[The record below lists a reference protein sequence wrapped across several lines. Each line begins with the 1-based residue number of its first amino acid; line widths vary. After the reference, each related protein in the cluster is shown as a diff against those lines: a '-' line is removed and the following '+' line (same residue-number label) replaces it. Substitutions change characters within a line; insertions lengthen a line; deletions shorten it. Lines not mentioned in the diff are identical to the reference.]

1 MADTSEDVVD
11 SIIAAM
17 PDASSGAMFDHLDQ
31 LIERNSVIHDI
42 ECVNLNPATNTMS
55 PRARAALGTGLGT
68 RTSLGYAGA
77 KYEMGL
83 EAIEQIEVIAAELA
97 ALLFDADF
105 AEVRV
110 PSGAIANLYAFMATT
125 DPGDSVIVPPA
136 SIAGHVTH
144 HAPGAAGLY
153 HLDIHEAPVD
163 ADDYTID
170 VDGLAR
176 LAADVRPRL
185 ITVGSSL
192 NLTHHNVPAIREIA
206 EAHGARVLFDAAHLS
221 GPIAGGAWPNP
232 LRHGADVMTMSTYK
246 SLAGPPAG
254 LIVTNDPVLAERVD
268 HIAYPGLTANFDV
281 GNTAALAITLAEWL
295 HDGEAHASTMIENA
309 RRLAAELQRLD
320 VPVHTCGGV
329 ATRSHAFAL
338 DVAGVGGAAT
348 ARHLRRANL
357 LTSAIGL
364 PSGLDDGLR
373 IGANE
378 LTRIGATPDEMP
390 ELAALL
396 ARALDQDDPGGPATE
411 VSEFRSRH
419 PKTHFAGPASE

>member
-1 MADTSEDVVD
+1 VADTSEDVVD

-17 PDASSGAMFDHLDQ
+17 PDASSAAMFDHLDQ

>member
-17 PDASSGAMFDHLDQ
+17 PDASSAAMFDHLDQ

-206 EAHGARVLFDAAHLS
+206 DAHGARVLFDAAHLS